1 MEINMAL
8 LGQLLAV
15 WVVFATVLTYILVKK
30 KTETPMIATM
40 IGFVLS
46 FLPPIS
52 IIYLIVLVLKN
63 DIISNEVV
71 A

>member
-15 WVVFATVLTYILVKK
+15 WVVFATVLTYILAKK